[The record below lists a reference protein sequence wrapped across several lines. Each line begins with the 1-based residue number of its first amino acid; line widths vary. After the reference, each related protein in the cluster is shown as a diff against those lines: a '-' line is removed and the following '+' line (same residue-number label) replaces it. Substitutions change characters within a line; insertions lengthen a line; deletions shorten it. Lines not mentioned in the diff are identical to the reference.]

1 MSQNTP
7 TVEGSPKIA
16 RRGLAAFAGAV
27 GVAVAASAAP
37 RPAQAAPTSRNFVAS
52 VAQYGARGDGKHD
65 DTAAIQ
71 RGIDAV
77 ADTGGGELRVPT
89 GTYRTTAPLIM
100 RSLVR
105 LVGEGDASVLKA
117 AKDKDFGGGRA
128 VIEMDRIESAT
139 VAHLKMDQGGTGR
152 NAFVAKVS
160 HAILI
165 TQSSD
170 IELFD
175 VTFVETGYEAEYGW
189 PGGPVVY
196 MHVLE
201 THDRPVERVNITQCR
216 FIQPDNLHL
225 NFAIRA
231 TTDFLTPNPSGRCSR
246 VAVSNCHFEG
256 TWGWNTVEFA
266 GPGTSD
272 SSVIGCTFDGISFTH
287 IDFDKG
293 ASNCIAAHN
302 HILSAGKPPHLIS
315 NQNTRVAAINDHGNY
330 NGGNGTGHRNANN
343 IIAHNTITNTV
354 TDGGV
359 DTKEAAI
366 TIAFCTN
373 SLVVGNQITNVNNA
387 TLGGGIHI
395 QRDVTDGAI
404 RDNHISGV
412 KYGIWFDDNFADFN
426 GIRIEGNQVSS
437 TAEAIHINKLPDHGK
452 DFVITNNQVAP
463 GKNHAGIGFVADS
476 AEMPVV
482 AHNTCEGG
490 KIGINIGNNDAVV
503 IGNVVKR
510 AATSFAASGDRA
522 TTLIGNASIA
532 PTDDDLEAPVG
543 RISLVGNLFSG
554 PQSAMG
560 APTSYGASAPTD
572 GEWVVGSVVHNSEPA
587 SGSDTGWVCVAAG
600 SPGTWK
606 SLGTI
611 A

>member
-1 MSQNTP
+1 MSEIP
-7 TVEGSPKIA
+7 STVESSPKFA

-27 GVAVAASAAP
+27 GVAVATSAAT
-37 RPAQAAPTSRNFVAS
+37 RPAEAAPTSRNFVAS

-77 ADTGGGELRVPT
+77 SEAGGGELRVPT
-89 GTYRTTAPLIM
+89 GTYRTTAPLTM
-100 RSLVR
+100 KSRVR

-117 AKDKDFGGGRA
+117 DKDKDFGGGRA
-128 VIEMDRIESAT
+128 VIEMDRIESTA

-170 IELFD
+170 IDLLD
-175 VTFVETGYEAEYGW
+175 ITFVETGYESDYGW

-196 MHVLE
+196 MHILE
-201 THDRPVERVNITQCR
+201 AHDRPVERVNITQCR

-231 TTDFLTPNPSGRCSR
+231 TTDFLTADPKGRCNR
-246 VAVSNCHFEG
+246 VVVSHCHFEG

-293 ASNCIAAHN
+293 VSNCIAAHN

-315 NQNTRVAAINDHGNY
+315 NPNTRVAAINDHGNY
-330 NGGNGTGHRNANN
+330 NAGAGHRNANN

-354 TDGGV
+354 TDGGI
-359 DTKEAAI
+359 DTKESAI
-366 TIAFCTN
+366 TVAFSTN
-373 SLVVGNQITNVNNA
+373 SLVVGNQITNVNNG

-395 QRDVTDGAI
+395 QRDVTDCAI
-404 RDNHISGV
+404 RDNYVSDV

-437 TAEAIHINKLPDHGK
+437 TAESIYVNKLPEHGK

-463 GKNHAGIGFVADS
+463 GANHAGIGFVAHS

-490 KIGINIGNNDAVV
+490 KVGIDIGDNDAVV

-510 AATSFAASGDRA
+510 ADTSFAAAGDRA
-522 TTLIGNASIA
+522 TTLIGNASIT
-532 PTDDDLEAPVG
+532 PGGDDLSGATG

-554 PQSAMG
+554 AQSAMG
-560 APTSYGASAPTD
+560 APTSYGASAPSAGD
-572 GEWVVGSVVHNSEPA
+572 WVVGSVIHNSEPA
-587 SGSDTGWVCVAAG
+587 SGANTGWVCVAAG

-606 SLGTI
+606 SMGTI